1 MSKILVNGILKDIY
15 IGIDEEEIEKAIVN
29 DDTIDLNDI
38 VKSVENYEKTRKNKW
53 FFKPHKRNSQK

>member
-38 VKSVENYEKTRKNKW
+38 VKSIENYEKTRKNK
-53 FFKPHKRNSQK
+53 